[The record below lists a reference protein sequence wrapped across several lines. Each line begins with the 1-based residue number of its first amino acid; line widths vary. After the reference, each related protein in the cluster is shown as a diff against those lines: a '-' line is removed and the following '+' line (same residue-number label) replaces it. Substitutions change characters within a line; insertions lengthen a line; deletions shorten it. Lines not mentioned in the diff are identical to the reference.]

1 MIDGE
6 IAVPSGL
13 ILQRGTDLQWSK
25 NKPAGKAS
33 IWRDVDGDG
42 DKHHGPAFGV
52 VTEKGQGEGGE
63 GSVGTFGRGGC
74 FDTQYFADP
83 KEQLI
88 GVLMKQTQG
97 DDDNT
102 GWKFRPLVGQ
112 TVDD

>member
-6 IAVPSGL
+6 IAVPSGS

-42 DKHHGPAFGV
+42 DEHHGPAFGV

-97 DDDNT
+97 DDNT

>member
-42 DKHHGPAFGV
+42 DEHHGPAFGV
-52 VTEKGQGEGGE
+52 VTEKGQ
-63 GSVGTFGRGGC
+63 GC

-97 DDDNT
+97 DDNT